1 MIRYLGTTL
10 CLHALA
16 YPRLLVQ
23 ARSVPAR
30 VLIRHK
36 SDSDQPKSYNSGP
49 ASGVIVRRPGLYGTR
64 SQALPSGMV
73 ESHVGR
79 ICEILQCIG
88 SSNDLLEKADYVLVQ
103 VATLSGRHAHYDM
116 PHVALTP
123 QYSLVPLA
131 VSLNMCLITSS
142 ALTVELILSVR
153 RM

>member
-1 MIRYLGTTL
+1 
-10 CLHALA
+10 
-16 YPRLLVQ
+16 
-23 ARSVPAR
+23 
-30 VLIRHK
+30 
-36 SDSDQPKSYNSGP
+36 
-49 ASGVIVRRPGLYGTR
+49 
-64 SQALPSGMV
+64 MV